1 MRRRRIVWLLA
12 VLAFL
17 VAAFAAHPVWLA
29 AASHF
34 LVRADAPAPAD
45 AVLVL
50 AGDTFGHRILKG
62 AELVRQGFA
71 PRVLVSGPPGFYG
84 AHECDLAIPFAV
96 KRGYPESDFVPLPHE
111 GRSTREEA
119 QWLLP
124 ELRRRGV
131 RRLLLVTSDYH
142 TRRAG
147 AVFRAAGRDFDVLV
161 VSVPDE
167 FFTAGGWWKTREGR
181 KRMATEVAKTLA
193 DWIGL

>member
-1 MRRRRIVWLLA
+1 MRRRRIVWLL
-12 VLAFL
+12 VIVAFL
-17 VAAFAAHPVWLA
+17 VATFAAHSVWLA
-29 AASHF
+29 AAGHF

-45 AVLVL
+45 AILVL
-50 AGDTFGHRILKG
+50 AGDSYGNRILKG
-62 AELVRQGFA
+62 AELVHQGFA
-71 PRVLVSGPPGFYG
+71 PRVFVSGPAGLYG
-84 AHECDLAIPFAV
+84 AHDSDLAIPFAV

-111 GRSTREEA
+111 GRSTRDEA

-147 AVFRAAGRDFDVLV
+147 RAFRAAGGDLSILV
-161 VSVPDE
+161 VAAPDR

-181 KRMATEVAKTLA
+181 KCVVLEAAKTMA

>member
-17 VAAFAAHPVWLA
+17 AVAFATHPVWLA
-29 AASHF
+29 AAGHF
-34 LVRADAPAPAD
+34 LVRAGAPAPAD

-50 AGDTFGHRILKG
+50 AGDNFGNRILTG
-62 AELVRQGFA
+62 AELVHQGFA
-71 PRVLVSGPPGFYG
+71 PRVFVSGPSEVYG
-84 AHECDLAIPFAV
+84 AHESDLAIPFAV
-96 KRGYPESDFVPLPHE
+96 KRGYPESDFVPLPHD

-119 QWLLP
+119 QSLLP

-131 RRLLLVTSDYH
+131 RSLLLVTSDYH

-147 AVFRAAGRDFDVLV
+147 RTFRAAGADLNILV
-161 VSVPDE
+161 VAAPDR
-167 FFTAGGWWKTREGR
+167 FFTADGWWKTREGR
-181 KRMATEVAKTLA
+181 KCVALEVAKTLA

>member
-29 AASHF
+29 AVGHF

-50 AGDTFGHRILKG
+50 AGDSFGHRILKG

-71 PRVLVSGPPGFYG
+71 PRVFVSGPSGFYG
-84 AHECDLAIPFAV
+84 THECDLAIPFAV
-96 KRGYPESDFVPLPHE
+96 NRGYPESDFVPLPHE
-111 GRSTREEA
+111 GLSTREEA

-124 ELRRRGV
+124 EIRRRGV

-147 AVFRAAGRDFDVLV
+147 RVFRAAGGDLSILV
-161 VSVPDE
+161 VTAPDE
-167 FFTAGGWWKTREGR
+167 FFAAGRWWKTREGR
-181 KRMATEVAKTLA
+181 KCVAAEVAKTLA

>member
-17 VAAFAAHPVWLA
+17 VAAFAGHPVWLA
-29 AASHF
+29 AAGHF
-34 LVRADAPAPAD
+34 LVRAGAPAPAD

-50 AGDTFGHRILKG
+50 AGDTSGHRILKG

-71 PRVLVSGPPGFYG
+71 PRVFVSGPAGFYG

-161 VSVPDE
+161 VAAPDE
-167 FFTAGGWWKTREGR
+167 FFTAGRWWMTRQGR
-181 KRMATEVAKTLA
+181 KRVAAEVAKTLA